1 MEDTCWP
8 ENAQTNVHQTGKG
21 EQAMDVSQ
29 FSLEGQVALVTGGSR
44 GIGEATAVRFA
55 RAGADVAVTSRRLPA
70 LEEVAEKVR
79 KEGRRAL
86 AVETHVGRMDQLQP
100 LVDKVVAEFG
110 KVDILVNNAGTNFFA
125 PAIDMDEKGW
135 DSVMNLDLKG
145 LFFLSQACARVMR
158 EHGGGKIINISST
171 SGYRVQVPTGHYSI
185 AKAGVIMAT
194 KVMAL
199 EWAPFNIR
207 VNCIAPGAID
217 TRLYDAT
224 FALMPE
230 EESRARK
237 KESADRIPLKRVGAP
252 REIADA
258 IIFLASDAASYV
270 TGQSFAVDGGSL
282 LR

>member
-1 MEDTCWP
+1 
-8 ENAQTNVHQTGKG
+8 
-21 EQAMDVSQ
+21 MDVSQ

-70 LEEVAEKVR
+70 LEEVAEKIR

-110 KVDILVNNAGTNFFA
+110 KIDILVNNAGTNFFA

-217 TRLYDAT
+217 TRLYDAI

-230 EESRARK
+230 EESKARK
-237 KESADRIPLKRVGAP
+237 QESADRIPLKRVGAP

-258 IIFLASDAASYV
+258 VIFLASDAASYV